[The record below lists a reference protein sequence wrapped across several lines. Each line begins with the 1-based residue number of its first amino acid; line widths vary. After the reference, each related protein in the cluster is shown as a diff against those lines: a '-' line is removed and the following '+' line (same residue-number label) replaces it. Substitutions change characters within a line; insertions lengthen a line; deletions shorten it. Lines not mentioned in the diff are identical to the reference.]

1 MVCTSLNLVRLGN
14 KDVRIIISMTGTKT
28 EPQALIVFQ
37 NMDSEKNANCS
48 SVPVSKKTVKYS
60 QSRDIALTFSNPDSI
75 NTVISALKKA
85 RKATFGENNLADVYL
100 S

>member
-1 MVCTSLNLVRLGN
+1 MVCTSLNYVRMGN
-14 KDVRIIISMTGTKT
+14 KDVRVLISMTGTKK

-37 NMDSEKNANCS
+37 NLDSICTPQQVN
-48 SVPVSKKTVKYS
+48 KKTGCYC
-60 QSRDIALTFSNPDSI
+60 QSKDIALIFSDLDSI

-85 RKATFGENNLADVYL
+85 RNASFGKNNLADIYL

>member
-1 MVCTSLNLVRLGN
+1 MVCTSLNLVRMGN
-14 KDVRIIISMTGTKT
+14 KDVRIMISMTGTKK

-37 NMDSEKNANCS
+37 NKDPEKYANCNS
-48 SVPVSKKTVKYS
+48 EPVNKKTGQYS
-60 QSRDIALTFSNPDSI
+60 QNRHIALTFSNPDSI
-75 NTVISALKKA
+75 NTVISALKRA

>member
-14 KDVRIIISMTGTKT
+14 KDVRVLISMTGTKK

-37 NMDSEKNANCS
+37 NMDSEKNANCNS
-48 SVPVSKKTVKYS
+48 SSVSKKTGQYS

-85 RKATFGENNLADVYL
+85 RKATFGENNLADAYL